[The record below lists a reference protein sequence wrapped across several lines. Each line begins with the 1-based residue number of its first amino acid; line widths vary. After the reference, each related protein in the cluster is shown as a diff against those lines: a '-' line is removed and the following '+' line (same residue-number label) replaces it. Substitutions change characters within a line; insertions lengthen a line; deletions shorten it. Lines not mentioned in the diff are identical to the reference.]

1 LNQSQGNKNTM
12 KYELLE
18 GGIAKISL
26 DNGKA
31 NAVSFELAEEFMAN
45 LDRAKTESKGVL
57 ISGHLGMFSA
67 GFDLKVMASGPEASQ
82 RMVSK
87 GMLLLEKIYSHPHP
101 VVAACEGHAI
111 GMGVFL
117 LLVSDY
123 RIGALGEFVLK
134 LPETAIDMPFNTTL
148 RILAKTHVDPMH
160 HSRAIIQSQGY
171 SALQAATIGI
181 LDEAVEVGQVQEK
194 ALAKLTELCELPS
207 GRYEENKLFIRAQ
220 EIQAIYESLHAES

>member
-1 LNQSQGNKNTM
+1 M

-31 NAVSFELAEEFMAN
+31 NAVSFELAQEFMAN

-57 ISGHLGMFSA
+57 ISGHVGIFSA
-67 GFDLKVMASGPEASQ
+67 GFDLKVMATGPEAAEK
-82 RMVSK
+82 MVSQ

-101 VVAACEGHAI
+101 VVVACEGHAI

-117 LLVSDY
+117 LLASDY

-134 LPETAIDMPFNTTL
+134 LPETAIDMPFNETL
-148 RILAKTHVDPMH
+148 RILAKTHVDPLY

-171 SALQAATIGI
+171 SPVQAATIGI
-181 LDEAVEVGQVQEK
+181 LDEAVEAGQVQEK
-194 ALAKLTELCELPS
+194 ALAKLAELCELPS
-207 GRYEENKLFIRAQ
+207 ARYEENKLFIRAT
-220 EIQAIYESLHAES
+220 EIQAIYVSLHVDN

>member
-1 LNQSQGNKNTM
+1 M

-31 NAVSFELAEEFMAN
+31 NAVSFELAEEFMAK

-57 ISGHLGMFSA
+57 ICGHLGIFSA
-67 GFDLKVMASGPEASQ
+67 GFDLKVMATGPDAAQ
-82 RMVSK
+82 KMVSQ
-87 GMLLLEKIYSHPHP
+87 GMLLLEKIYSHPQP

-117 LLVSDY
+117 LLASDY
-123 RIGALGEFVLK
+123 RIGALGQFVLR

-148 RILAKTHVDPMH
+148 RILAKTHLDPLH
-160 HSRAIIQSQGY
+160 HSRAIIQSQAY
-171 SALQAATIGI
+171 SPLHAATMGM
-181 LDEAVEVGQVQEK
+181 LDEAVEAQQVQEK
-194 ALAKLTELCELPS
+194 ALAKITALCELPS
-207 GRYEENKLFIRAQ
+207 ERYAENKLFIRAE
-220 EIQAIYESLHAES
+220 EIKAIYDSLHGGD

>member
-1 LNQSQGNKNTM
+1 M

-31 NAVSFELAEEFMAN
+31 NAVSFDLAQEFIAN
-45 LDRAKTESKGVL
+45 LDRAKNESKGVL
-57 ISGHLGMFSA
+57 ISGHVGIFSA
-67 GFDLKVMASGPEASQ
+67 GFDLKVMATGPEAAAK
-82 RMVSK
+82 MVSK
-87 GMLLLEKIYSHPHP
+87 GMLLLEKIYLHPQP

-134 LPETAIDMPFNTTL
+134 LPETAIDMPFNATL
-148 RILAKTHVDPMH
+148 RTLAKTHIDPLH

-171 SALQAATIGI
+171 SPAEAAEIGM
-181 LDEAVEVGQVQEK
+181 LDQAVEAGQVQDK
-194 ALAKLTELCELPS
+194 ALTKLVELCELPRA
-207 GRYEENKLFIRAQ
+207 RYEENKLFIRAE
-220 EIQAIYESLHAES
+220 EIQDIYESLHGGD

>member
-1 LNQSQGNKNTM
+1 M

-31 NAVSFELAEEFMAN
+31 NAVSFELAQEFMAN

-57 ISGHLGMFSA
+57 ISGHVGIFSA
-67 GFDLKVMASGPEASQ
+67 GFDLKVMATGTEAAEKMISQ
-82 RMVSK
+82 
-87 GMLLLEKIYSHPHP
+87 GMLLLEKLYTHPNP

-134 LPETAIDMPFNTTL
+134 LPETAIDMPFNETL
-148 RILAKTHVDPMH
+148 KIIAKTHVDTLY

-171 SALQAATIGI
+171 SPLQAATIGM
-181 LDEAVEVGQVQEK
+181 LDEAVEASQVQEK
-194 ALAKLTELCELPS
+194 ALAKLAELCELPS
-207 GRYEENKLFIRAQ
+207 ARYEENKLFIRGE
-220 EIQAIYESLHAES
+220 EIQGIYKCLHGDT